1 MTKQKRLGR
10 GLAAL
15 LGGPMDETGGMI
27 DAPIEAGSP
36 RVFNPDDGDA
46 DQHNE
51 PIPSAAP
58 APEEFVGERLIKLPV
73 EEIEANPYQPRQEF
87 NDEEIAELAQS
98 LRQHDMLQPI
108 AVRQIDGRYQLISGE
123 RRLRAAIVAG
133 WDHVPVR
140 VFEADDQTVAEL
152 AIVENL
158 QRKDLNAI
166 EKAMSFERY
175 MHENGCS
182 QSELAERIGIDRST
196 VANLVRLLELPEP
209 VLTSVM
215 MGELTAGHAR
225 ALLPLGEEGIQVEFA
240 RRIFDEGWSVRAAE
254 EAVQD
259 FIHAEDG
266 PATIKKPVKKGRTA
280 SDQVASLEQEF
291 RMALGTKVD
300 IKQTARGGKIVLH
313 FKGNEEFDRLRDY
326 LIGGQVELRKAG

>member
-15 LGGPMDETGGMI
+15 LGGPMDENGAPME
-27 DAPIEAGSP
+27 APIEAGSP
-36 RVFNPDDGDA
+36 RVYNPDHQEQPA
-46 DQHNE
+46 AE
-51 PIPSAAP
+51 APAAP
-58 APEEFVGERLIKLPV
+58 AEVGGERLLKLPV
-73 EEIEANPYQPRQEF
+73 EEIDANPYQPRQEF

-98 LRQHDMLQPI
+98 LQQHDMLQPI
-108 AVRQIDGRYQLISGE
+108 AVRQVDGRYQLISGE

-133 WDHVPVR
+133 WDEVPVR

-175 MHENGCS
+175 LHENGCT
-182 QSELAERIGIDRST
+182 QSELAERIGVDRST
-196 VANLVRLLELPEP
+196 VANLLRLLELPEP
-209 VLTSVM
+209 VMTAVM
-215 MGELTAGHAR
+215 TGELTAGHAR

-240 RRIFDEGWSVRAAE
+240 RRIFAEGWSVRGAE

-259 FIHAEDG
+259 YIHASDG
-266 PATIKKPVKKGRTA
+266 PATIKVPVKKGRVV

-300 IKQTARGGKIVLH
+300 IKQSARGGKIVLH
-313 FKGNEEFDRLRDY
+313 FKGNDEFDRIRDH
-326 LIGGQVELRKAG
+326 LLGGATELRKAG

>member
-15 LGGPMDETGGMI
+15 LGGPMDETGALT
-27 DAPIEAGSP
+27 DAPIEAGAP
-36 RVFNPDDGDA
+36 RVFNPDHQD
-46 DQHNE
+46 E
-51 PIPSAAP
+51 PAAAVAP
-58 APEEFVGERLIKLPV
+58 AAEEFAGERLIKLPV
-73 EEIEANPYQPRQEF
+73 EEIDANPYQPRQEF
-87 NDEEIAELAQS
+87 NDDEIAELAQS
-98 LRQHDMLQPI
+98 LQQHDMLQPI
-108 AVRQIDGRYQLISGE
+108 AVRMVEGRYQLISGE

-133 WDHVPVR
+133 WDEVPVR

-175 MHENGCS
+175 LHEHGCT
-182 QSELAERIGIDRST
+182 QSELAERIGVDRST
-196 VANLVRLLELPEP
+196 VANLLRLLELPEP
-209 VLTSVM
+209 VMTAVM
-215 MGELTAGHAR
+215 TGELTAGHAR

-240 RRIFDEGWSVRAAE
+240 RRIFEEGWSVRGTE

-259 FIHAEDG
+259 YIHSSDG
-266 PATIKKPVKKGRTA
+266 PQTIKAPIKKGRTV

-300 IKQTARGGKIVLH
+300 IKQSGRGGKIVLH
-313 FKGNEEFDRLRDY
+313 FKGNDEFDRIRDH
-326 LIGGQVELRKAG
+326 LLGGATELRKAG

>member
-15 LGGPMDETGGMI
+15 LGGPMDETGGMVEG
-27 DAPIEAGSP
+27 PIEAGSP
-36 RVFNPDDGDA
+36 RVFNPD
-46 DQHNE
+46 QQEE
-51 PIPSAAP
+51 PVAAT
-58 APEEFVGERLIKLPV
+58 APVAKEEFAGERLIKLPV
-73 EEIEANPYQPRQEF
+73 EEIDANPYQPRQEF
-87 NDEEIAELAQS
+87 NDDEIAELAHS
-98 LRQHDMLQPI
+98 LQQHDMLQPI
-108 AVRQIDGRYQLISGE
+108 AVREVDGRYQLISGE

-133 WDHVPVR
+133 WDEVPVR

-175 MHENGCS
+175 LHEHGCT
-182 QSELAERIGIDRST
+182 QSELAERIGVDRST
-196 VANLVRLLELPEP
+196 VANLLRLLELPEP
-209 VLTSVM
+209 VMTAVM
-215 MGELTAGHAR
+215 TGELTAGHAR

-240 RRIFDEGWSVRAAE
+240 RRIFEEGWSVRAAE

-259 FIHAEDG
+259 YIHSQDG
-266 PATIKKPVKKGRTA
+266 PATIKAPVKKGRTA

-300 IKQTARGGKIVLH
+300 IKQSARGGKIVLH
-313 FKGNEEFDRLRDY
+313 FKGNDEFDRLREH
-326 LIGGQVELRKAG
+326 LLGGTVELRKAG